1 MRALLIAFG
10 LLIAPLSWERA
21 DAAEVRVIL
30 VGVSNYRSEAV
41 PDLRGPANDLR
52 AMEALVRRMGATD
65 ITVLRDGGVQRS
77 SVEAAIQKVGLRAK
91 PGDWV
96 MFYFSGHGA
105 QARASTQRGQGD
117 EYDQFL
123 LLTGFDPV
131 QQDPEDFIVDKDF
144 TAWMGRYVPR
154 ETRIFMMI
162 DSCHSGTMHRAID
175 PRAFGFAARLGM
187 RNAGDR
193 AIELI
198 ARPGPQLPPLADSD
212 LLPIMAEKLPN
223 LLYLG
228 ASRDDQL
235 ALETELPGAGGSQ
248 RGVLT
253 YAFEQ
258 ALTAGGLNTGAVVS
272 DFDGD
277 GAISVL
283 ELTSYINSQ
292 VRMLS
297 AQRQESS
304 ADFPTGWEG
313 LTIFSQLPVAPA
325 PPENRLLVS
334 ISGGSAEGD
343 LDAQRPWQIAPPGE
357 DADFYW
363 MRSTDEVL
371 RPSGDVVA
379 TGIEDEAALTGV
391 IDKWHAL
398 ITLRPH
404 VSERSVR
411 LALSPAGGDHLY
423 PSGSTVKIELARDPR
438 ARTTAVLFLTVF
450 NMASDGTVQ
459 LLYPLAPDGEGLL
472 DQNPKT
478 TLLETQVVTPLGAD
492 HIVALATTAAPD
504 LLRAALR
511 ERDGKRAA
519 AAIAPLVL
527 QSMKASPR
535 HGSLSI
541 VELYTGR

>member
-10 LLIAPLSWERA
+10 LLLAPLVERA
-21 DAAEVRVIL
+21 AHASEMRVIL
-30 VGVSNYRSEAV
+30 VGVSQYGSEAV
-41 PDLRGPANDLR
+41 PDLSGPANDLI
-52 AMEALVRRMGATD
+52 AVEALVRRMGATD
-65 ITVLRDGGVQRS
+65 ITVLRDSGVKRS
-77 SVEAAIQKVGLRAK
+77 SVESAIQKVGLRAK
-91 PGDWV
+91 PGDWI

-105 QARASTQRGQGD
+105 QARASGLRGVGD

-123 LLTGFDPV
+123 LLTGFDPGR
-131 QQDPEDFIVDKDF
+131 QDPEDFIVDKDF
-144 TAWMGRYVPR
+144 TAWMGRYVPQ

-175 PRAFGFAARLGM
+175 PRAFGFAARLGL
-187 RNAGDR
+187 RNADDR
-193 AIELI
+193 AIELVP
-198 ARPGPQLPPLADSD
+198 RPGPQLPPLISSGVVSQEADR
-212 LLPIMAEKLPN
+212 LPN

-235 ALETELPGAGGSQ
+235 ALETELPGAGAPQ

-258 ALTAGGLNTGAVVS
+258 ALTAGGPNEDAVVS
-272 DFDGD
+272 DFNGD
-277 GAISVL
+277 GAVSVL

-313 LTIFSQLPVAPA
+313 LAIFSQLPIPPA
-325 PPENRLLVS
+325 AIANLPWVS
-334 ISGGSAEGD
+334 ITGARFENGGDTDRS
-343 LDAQRPWQIAPPGE
+343 WQIAPPGG

-363 MRSTDEVL
+363 MRDTEEVL

-379 TGIEDEAALTGV
+379 TGIDDEAALTGV
-391 IDKWHAL
+391 VDKWAAL
-398 ITLRPH
+398 MLLRPQ
-404 VSERSVR
+404 VIERSVR
-411 LALSPAGGDHLY
+411 LTIGPAGGDHIY
-423 PSGSTVKIELARDPR
+423 PHGDMVKIELAADPR
-438 ARTTAVLFLTVF
+438 VRSDTALFLTVF
-450 NMASDGTVQ
+450 NLASDGTVQ
-459 LLYPLAPDGEGLL
+459 LIYPLASDGEGQLAASP
-472 DQNPKT
+472 QT
-478 TLLETQVVTPLGAD
+478 TLLETQVVSPLGTD
-492 HIVALATTAAPD
+492 HIIAFASAGAPE

-535 HGSLSI
+535 QASLSI
-541 VELYTGR
+541 AELYTGR